1 MIEKNLRVL
10 MAESNLNIQE
20 VSNKTGLSRTTI
32 SNLVNG
38 YSKGIQFDT
47 ITKLCEV
54 LKCKPTDLFNGV
66 D

>member
-1 MIEKNLRVL
+1 